1 MSEQAVEERRGWGSD
16 IMWVAL
22 YSILV
27 LLARTSCI
35 RVSSSFPGLF
45 FSHPRGTVLV
55 PHCPNIEIVIPF
67 PMMGKSFP
75 PFLLFV
81 TLTLLTACDR
91 GRERTNV
98 LTGDGQR
105 EVTVMDFSAPF
116 SLDPLPA
123 GWYHRTFWTRGPM
136 QMAFAVKGG
145 VPALRFETRSTAS
158 MLFRHVD
165 LDLADYQV
173 LIWRW
178 YIEEPIESPL
188 DEHTREGDD
197 HPARLFLVFQTA
209 TGDERRME
217 IIWGNKLK
225 AGGYKY
231 IGGFPHYAADG
242 GDENIR
248 QWRSEEV
255 DLREVYRHIWPD
267 GAPAHLID
275 IAIFCDSDE
284 THGHTVSYFADV
296 KLRR

>member
-1 MSEQAVEERRGWGSD
+1 
-16 IMWVAL
+16 
-22 YSILV
+22 
-27 LLARTSCI
+27 
-35 RVSSSFPGLF
+35 
-45 FSHPRGTVLV
+45 
-55 PHCPNIEIVIPF
+55 
-67 PMMGKSFP
+67 
-75 PFLLFV
+75 
-81 TLTLLTACDR
+81 
-91 GRERTNV
+91 
-98 LTGDGQR
+98 
-105 EVTVMDFSAPF
+105 
-116 SLDPLPA
+116 
-123 GWYHRTFWTRGPM
+123 
-136 QMAFAVKGG
+136 
-145 VPALRFETRSTAS
+145 

-209 TGDERRME
+209 TGEERRME

-225 AGGYKY
+225 AGDYKY
-231 IGGFPHYAADG
+231 IGGFPHYVADG

-248 QWRSEEV
+248 QWQREQV
-255 DLREVYRHIWPD
+255 DLREVYRKIWPD

-284 THGHTVSYFADV
+284 THGRTVSYFADV